1 MSATLRVLDD
11 NNYGE
16 KNLTFSFPHSS
27 CIVSDFAVFQTFP
40 QPPDLVVAQFN
51 LEFFVFLR
59 IFPHRV
65 CSEGGFQ
72 IHAHI
77 EK

>member
-51 LEFFVFLR
+51 LAFFFFFVS
-59 IFPHRV
+59 FP
-65 CSEGGFQ
+65 
-72 IHAHI
+72 I
-77 EK
+77 EFVAKAGSRSMHT